1 MNGYIL
7 ISRKIVES
15 EIWSKP
21 PLYLKVWVLLLCK
34 AQFQDY
40 KSLKRGQVK
49 TSVKEIQEACAH
61 YSGYRRE
68 VPTLRQIRT
77 ILEWLRNPHGCN
89 NGCNCGSND
98 GSNMIETAGVTHG
111 VVITI
116 CNFNDYQNP
125 KFYGSNNGSNTDVT
139 MGVATE
145 NLRNVEQCQDKENTD
160 KNTKNTKT
168 DISNTVSKDTVCSTD
183 VQLKFKQVFDA
194 WNSLNCFGIK
204 GIQKINPG
212 TKRHTWVSARLKEY
226 GIENIL
232 AAIENI
238 KNSDFL
244 KGKNKNGWVIT
255 FDWFIKPNNF
265 PKVLEGNYDNK
276 EYGNNLKNKTAQM
289 LQESYN
295 MMDEWAR
302 VTEGED

>member
-21 PLYLKVWVLLLCK
+21 PLYLKVWVWLLCK
-34 AQFQDY
+34 AQFKDY
-40 KSLKRGQVK
+40 KNLKRGQVK

-61 YSGYRRE
+61 YSGYRKE
-68 VPTLRQIRT
+68 VPTSRQIRT

-116 CNFNDYQNP
+116 CNFNDYQDP
-125 KFYGSNNGSNTDVT
+125 KFYGSNNGSNTDVN
-139 MGVATE
+139 MGVTAE

-168 DISNTVSKDTVCSTD
+168 DISNTVSKDTVCTTD
-183 VQLKFKQVFDA
+183 MVRVAEA
-194 WNSLNCFGIK
+194 WNSLNDIGIK
-204 GIQKINPG
+204 QIHKITEG
-212 TKRHTWVSARLKEY
+212 TNRHKLLRKRINDY
-226 GIENIL
+226 GIDAIL
-232 AAIENI
+232 KAI
-238 KNSDFL
+238 KNIRESNFL
-244 KGKNKNGWVIT
+244 QGKTNSGFMVT

-265 PKVLEGNYDNK
+265 PKVLDGNYDN
-276 EYGNNLKNKTAQM
+276 NNNRIKTQNNKTAQQLDDFYAM
-289 LQESYN
+289 AA
-295 MMDEWAR
+295 EWA
-302 VTEGED
+302 EGESDG